1 MNGGV
6 VDAVGK
12 ALPVANYT
20 VPPDA
25 SQGADAAA
33 RHPRRAQHASHLR
46 AQPAPE
52 AVPARLW
59 TQHTIADGAVAAIR
73 AYEINP
79 VPAAPSV
86 RLADLITAAPS
97 SHLYNAAISPDRVS
111 LTGASGSFGGSYVIG
126 YTASG
131 AASGITPRIVMGSR
145 LNGGALL
152 FALVQRRGP
161 YRDFSCPNPG
171 NTCRWGDYAGA
182 TPDPR
187 PTTVGAG
194 EVWLTN
200 QFACSAS
207 TSTLQANWRT
217 RIWAAR
223 P

>member
-1 MNGGV
+1 M
-6 VDAVGK
+6 
-12 ALPVANYT
+12 
-20 VPPDA
+20 
-25 SQGADAAA
+25 
-33 RHPRRAQHASHLR
+33 
-46 AQPAPE
+46 
-52 AVPARLW
+52 
-59 TQHTIADGAVAAIR
+59 
-73 AYEINP
+73 
-79 VPAAPSV
+79 
-86 RLADLITAAPS
+86 
-97 SHLYNAAISPDRVS
+97 S

-145 LNGGALL
+145 LNGGPLQ
-152 FALVQRRGP
+152 FALVQNAVGP

-171 NTCRWGDYAGA
+171 NTCRWGDYSGA

-200 QFACSAS
+200 QFAGSAS